1 MANINH
7 EVIADPYI
15 HEPKGVASA
24 LADKVY
30 VSNGTGSGTW
40 KKLSPSSLAGITGN
54 GTVGTFLSIDGTGN
68 FVFLPAP
75 HAQTDFF
82 DATLAAPYQLSATTS
97 YQKLAPTTVGQG
109 SPALFTEGTTGRL
122 TYTGDET
129 VSMAISYNISFNIG
143 SSAKDVTLAVYKN
156 GSAVN
161 GHTVTTSSSSTKVNA
176 TAMTTVDMAT
186 NDYVE
191 VYAKISSNDTINVYS
206 FILNAIVAGA

>member
-75 HAQTDFF
+75 HGQTDFF
-82 DATLAAPYQLSATTS
+82 DATLAAPYTLSATTS

-109 SPALFTEGTTGRL
+109 SPALFTEGTNARL

-129 VSMAISYNISFNIG
+129 VSMAVNYNLSLNIG
-143 SSAKDVTLAVYKN
+143 SSAKDVTIAVYKN
-156 GSAVN
+156 GEIAN
-161 GHTVTTSSSSTKVNA
+161 GRTVSTTSSSTKINMSG
-176 TAMTTVDMAT
+176 MTIVEMAQ

-191 VYAKISSNDTINVYS
+191 IYAKISATDTINVYGLN
-206 FILNAIVAGA
+206 LNAIVAGA